1 MRGQGPGA
9 RLGAGR
15 GGGGGVLERLTL
27 SDMRVEME
35 RPISW

>member
-1 MRGQGPGA
+1 MRGQGLGA
-9 RLGAGR
+9 GLGAGR
-15 GGGGGVLERLTL
+15 GGGGGILARLTL